1 MFSNAIKLATVS
13 GFDIK
18 VDPSWALIAAL
29 VTWTLSQQYF
39 PATLPDQT
47 SQMYVVMAVVAMLSF
62 FGSLLLHELAH
73 SVVARRFGV
82 QIKGITLFLFGGVAE
97 LAEEPRSATAEFWIA
112 LAGPAMSL
120 SLSAVFWLLARLS
133 GQILNAPAVTE
144 TLSYLAVVNL
154 VIALFNLVPAFPLDG
169 GRVLRAY
176 LWHRHGDILWATK
189 AAARSGTIFAYG
201 LMFLGVLVLF
211 QGLLITGLW
220 YIMIGFFV
228 LGAAR
233 GAYHSQI
240 MDNAFAGKTVGSLMV
255 QNPILVSPEMTLSD
269 FVNTVVL
276 SKRVSFVPVVEDGIL
291 LGQIDKDVLSVI
303 DHDNWSNTRV
313 GDVFAGLDVAS
324 TVPPDMPISDLMA
337 QIAQTGT
344 RKFLVVKDHTLLG
357 VITLA
362 NLIGYMHT
370 VENMRRVQ
378 YL

>member
-18 VDPSWALIAAL
+18 VDPSWILIAAL

-47 SQMYVVMAVVAMLSF
+47 SQMYVVMAVTAMLSF
-62 FGSLLLHELAH
+62 FASLLLHELAH

-97 LAEEPRSATAEFWIA
+97 LAEEPKSAVAEFWIA

-120 SLSAVFWLLARLS
+120 CLSLVFWSFAQFSGLLS
-133 GQILNAPAVTE
+133 DTPAMTE
-144 TLSYLAVVNL
+144 TLGYLALVNL
-154 VIALFNLVPAFPLDG
+154 VIAVFNLVPAFPLDG

-176 LWHRHGDILWATK
+176 LWHRRGNILWATET
-189 AAARSGTIFAYG
+189 AARSGTVFAYG

-211 QGLLITGLW
+211 QGLLINGLW

-233 GAYHSQI
+233 GAYQSQI
-240 MDNAFAGKTVGSLMV
+240 MDNAFTGKTVGDLMI
-255 QNPILVSPEMTLSD
+255 QNPVVVSPELTLSE
-269 FVNTVVL
+269 FVNTFVM
-276 SKRVSFVPVVEDGIL
+276 SQRVSFVPVVDEGVL
-291 LGQIDKDVLSVI
+291 LGHIDKDILSAI
-303 DHDNWSNTRV
+303 DHDNWANTRV
-313 GDVFAGLDVAS
+313 GDVFAGLDVA
-324 TVPPDMPISDLMA
+324 TTIQPDMPISALLT

-344 RKFLVVKDHTLLG
+344 RKFLVVKDHTLMG

-378 YL
+378 YM

>member
-1 MFSNAIKLATVS
+1 MFSNAIKIATVS

-39 PATLPDQT
+39 PATVPDQT

-62 FGSLLLHELAH
+62 FASLLLHELAH

-211 QGLLITGLW
+211 QGLLITGIW
-220 YIMIGFFV
+220 YIMIGVFV
-228 LGAAR
+228 MGAAR
-233 GAYHSQI
+233 GAYQSQI
-240 MDNAFAGKTVGSLMV
+240 MDNAFAGKTVGNLMI
-255 QNPILVSPEMTLSD
+255 QNPVVVSPELTLSD
-269 FVNTVVL
+269 FMNTVVL
-276 SKRVSFVPVVEDGIL
+276 SQRVSFVPVVEDGVL

-313 GDVFAGLDVAS
+313 GDVFSGLDVAT
-324 TVPPDMPISDLMA
+324 TVPPDMLISGLLA
-337 QIAQTGT
+337 QIAKTGT

-362 NLIGYMHT
+362 NLIGHMHT
-370 VENMRRVQ
+370 AENMRRVQ

>member
-1 MFSNAIKLATVS
+1 MFSNAIKLVTVS

-62 FGSLLLHELAH
+62 FASLLLHELAH

-97 LAEEPRSATAEFWIA
+97 LAEEPKSATAEFWIA

-133 GQILNAPAVTE
+133 GQILTAPAVTE
-144 TLSYLAVVNL
+144 TLSYLAAVNL

-176 LWHRHGDILWATK
+176 LWHRHGDILRATK

-240 MDNAFAGKTVGSLMV
+240 MDNAFAGKTVGNLMV
-255 QNPILVSPEMTLSD
+255 QNPVVVSPELTLSD
-269 FVNTVVL
+269 FVNTVVM
-276 SKRVSFVPVVEDGIL
+276 SKRVSFAPVVEDGIL

-313 GDVFAGLDVAS
+313 GDVFAGLDVATTIS
-324 TVPPDMPISDLMA
+324 PDMPISGLLA

>member
-1 MFSNAIKLATVS
+1 MFSNAIKLATIS

-97 LAEEPRSATAEFWIA
+97 LAEEPKSATAEFWIA

-120 SLSAVFWLLARLS
+120 SLSAVFWSLAQLS
-133 GQILNAPAVTE
+133 VQLLNAPAVIE
-144 TLSYLAVVNL
+144 TLSYLAAVNL

>member
-97 LAEEPRSATAEFWIA
+97 LAEEPKSATAEFWIA

-120 SLSAVFWLLARLS
+120 SLSAVFWLLAQLS
-133 GQILNAPAVTE
+133 VQLLNAPAVIE
-144 TLSYLAVVNL
+144 TLSYLAAVNL

-176 LWHRHGDILWATK
+176 LWHRHGDILRATK

-233 GAYHSQI
+233 GAYQSQI
-240 MDNAFAGKTVGSLMV
+240 MDNAFAGKTVGNLMV
-255 QNPILVSPEMTLSD
+255 QNPIVVSPEMTLSD

-303 DHDNWSNTRV
+303 DHDNWSNTCV
-313 GDVFAGLDVAS
+313 GDVFAGLDVAT

>member
-1 MFSNAIKLATVS
+1 MFSNAIKIATVS

-97 LAEEPRSATAEFWIA
+97 LAEEPKSATAEFWIA

-120 SLSAVFWLLARLS
+120 SLSAVFWSLAQLS
-133 GQILNAPAVTE
+133 VQLLNAPAVIE
-144 TLSYLAVVNL
+144 TLSYLAAVNL

-240 MDNAFAGKTVGSLMV
+240 MDNAFAGKTVGNLMV
-255 QNPILVSPEMTLSD
+255 QNPIVVSPEMTLSD

>member
-97 LAEEPRSATAEFWIA
+97 LAEEPKSATAEFWIA

-120 SLSAVFWLLARLS
+120 SLSAVFWLLAQLS
-133 GQILNAPAVTE
+133 VQLLNAPAVIE
-144 TLSYLAVVNL
+144 TLSYLAAVNL

-176 LWHRHGDILWATK
+176 LWHRHGDILRATK

-240 MDNAFAGKTVGSLMV
+240 MDNAFAGKTVGNLMV
-255 QNPILVSPEMTLSD
+255 QNPVVVSPELTLSD
-269 FVNTVVL
+269 FVNTVVM
-276 SKRVSFVPVVEDGIL
+276 SKRVSFAPVVEDGIL

-313 GDVFAGLDVAS
+313 GDVFAGLDVATTIS
-324 TVPPDMPISDLMA
+324 PDMPISGLLA

>member
-1 MFSNAIKLATVS
+1 MFSNAIKLVTVS

-62 FGSLLLHELAH
+62 FASLLLHELAH

-97 LAEEPRSATAEFWIA
+97 LAEEPKSATAEFWIA

-133 GQILNAPAVTE
+133 GQILTAPAVTE
-144 TLSYLAVVNL
+144 TLSYLAAVNL

-176 LWHRHGDILWATK
+176 LWHRHGDILRATK

-240 MDNAFAGKTVGSLMV
+240 MDNAFAGKTVGNLMV
-255 QNPILVSPEMTLSD
+255 QNPVVVSPELTLSD
-269 FVNTVVL
+269 FVNTVVM
-276 SKRVSFVPVVEDGIL
+276 SKRVSFAPVVEDGIL
-291 LGQIDKDVLSVI
+291 LGQIEKDVLSVI

-313 GDVFAGLDVAS
+313 GDVFAGLDVATTIS
-324 TVPPDMPISDLMA
+324 PDMPISGLLA

>member
-1 MFSNAIKLATVS
+1 MFSNAIKLVTVS

-97 LAEEPRSATAEFWIA
+97 LAEEPKSATAEFWIA

-120 SLSAVFWLLARLS
+120 SLSAVFWLLAQLS
-133 GQILNAPAVTE
+133 VQLLNAPAVIE
-144 TLSYLAVVNL
+144 TLSYLAAVNL

-176 LWHRHGDILWATK
+176 LWHRHGDILRATK

-240 MDNAFAGKTVGSLMV
+240 MDNAFAGKTVGNLMV
-255 QNPILVSPEMTLSD
+255 QNPVVVSPELTLSD
-269 FVNTVVL
+269 FVNTVVM
-276 SKRVSFVPVVEDGIL
+276 SKRVSFAPVVEDGIL

-313 GDVFAGLDVAS
+313 GDVFAGLDVATTIS
-324 TVPPDMPISDLMA
+324 PDMPISGLLA